1 MELLPL
7 LEKNNCIKRGEFK
20 LKSGEIS
27 KFYFDMKNLISNP
40 VLLSEIG
47 DRLYKLLGDFDIIC
61 GIPYGGL
68 PIACYMS
75 TKYNKPMIY
84 FRDKQK
90 TYGTK
95 KLIEGEYKKTDRCI
109 IIDDVIT
116 TGGSIRE
123 AIDILSSEVTIV
135 DIAVVVD
142 RSKIDTN
149 IELKSL
155 ININNLD

>member
-95 KLIEGEYKKTDRCI
+95 KLIEEEYKKTDRCI